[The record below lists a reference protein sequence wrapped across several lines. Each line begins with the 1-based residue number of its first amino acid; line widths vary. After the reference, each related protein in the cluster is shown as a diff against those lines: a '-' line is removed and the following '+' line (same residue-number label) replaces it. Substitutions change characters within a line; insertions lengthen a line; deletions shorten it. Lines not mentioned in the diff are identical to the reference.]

1 MRFHPKSLISHSTIL
16 FLYYR
21 MTFNILYDV
30 SDIHIILLLVLNQ
43 RNLSFYSHGF
53 SPFQG
58 KQLPAQGYLTPK
70 VM

>member
-1 MRFHPKSLISHSTIL
+1 
-16 FLYYR
+16 